1 MNKHTLY
8 FNLITIISLSVILVL
23 WSSMAF
29 SQETTLKAYN
39 NYDFVPGETVLF
51 DDDFSSA
58 QDGEF
63 PPRYDLVNGQGVVN
77 IIGKEKVFVF
87 TDASTGNMGRIT
99 PFINKNNKRDYNYLN
114 ESFTVEADFMV
125 PEDETFAVYFK
136 DNAEDEGRFISV
148 EGSGIIKENY
158 FDLGL
163 QANYPNEEMLFGK
176 WHHFAMAY
184 KNGQM
189 KIYINQ
195 HRVLVIP
202 NCKFQPVSL
211 LFGGSL
217 NVALKNMKIALGGG
231 MNMLDKIATE
241 GKFITHAIKFES
253 GKADLKPESI
263 GFINELAKWLKV
275 NAAVKL
281 EIGGHTDSDG
291 SDADNLALSELRA
304 TRVKQQLKLL
314 GIDENRLAV
323 KGYGETIPISDN
335 TTSEGKANN
344 RRVEFTKQ

>member
-1 MNKHTLY
+1 MKN
-8 FNLITIISLSVILVL
+8 IIIIPLAFFMLHSPKL
-23 WSSMAF
+23 F
-29 SQETTLKAYN
+29 SQDAAVKAYN
-39 NYDFVPGETVLF
+39 NYDFVPGEIVVF

-63 PPRYDLVNGQGVVN
+63 PPRYDLINGQGVVN
-77 IIGKEKVFVF
+77 VMNKEKVFVF

-99 PFINKNNKRDYNYLN
+99 PFITKNNKRDYNYLN

-125 PEDETFAVYFK
+125 PEDETFALYFK

-148 EGSGIIKENY
+148 EGNGIIKENY

-202 NCKFQPVSL
+202 NCKFQPVAL

-217 NVALKNMKIALGGG
+217 NVAFKNVKIALGGG

-253 GKADLKPESI
+253 AKADLKPESM
-263 GFINELAKWLKV
+263 GFINELAKWLKA
-275 NAAVKL
+275 NPAVKL

-291 SDADNLALSELRA
+291 SDGDNLALSELRA
-304 TRVKQQLKLL
+304 TRVKQQLKLS
-314 GIDENRLAV
+314 GIDESRLTV
-323 KGYGETIPISDN
+323 KGYGETKPISDN

-344 RRVEFTKQ
+344 RRVEFTKL

>member
-1 MNKHTLY
+1 MKKL
-8 FNLITIISLSVILVL
+8 LISSSAIVTMLLCFILCSQSIS
-23 WSSMAF
+23 A
-29 SQETTLKAYN
+29 QEATLKAYN
-39 NYDFVPGETVLF
+39 NYDFIPGETVLF

-63 PPRYDLVNGQGVVN
+63 PPRYDLINGQGVVN
-77 IIGKEKVFVF
+77 VSNKEKVFVF
-87 TDASTGNMGRIT
+87 TDASVGSMGRIT
-99 PFINKNNKRDYNYLN
+99 PYINKNNQRNTNYLG
-114 ESFTVEADFMV
+114 ESFTVEADFLL
-125 PEDETFAVYFK
+125 PEEEMFALYFK
-136 DNAEDEGRFISV
+136 DNAEDDGRFISV
-148 EGSGIIKENY
+148 EATGTVKENY
-158 FDLGL
+158 FELGL
-163 QANYPNEEMLFGK
+163 QAVYPNEEMLHGK
-176 WHHFAMAY
+176 WQHFALAY

-217 NVALKNMKIALGGG
+217 NVAIKNVKIALGGG

-253 GKADLKPESI
+253 GKADLKPESM

-275 NAAVKL
+275 NPDIKL

-291 SDADNLALSELRA
+291 SDADNLALSEQRA
-304 TRVKQQLKLL
+304 SRVKQQLKLL
-314 GIDENRLAV
+314 GIDESRFTV
-323 KGYGETIPISDN
+323 KGYGELKPISDN
-335 TTSEGKANN
+335 NTSEGKANN
-344 RRVEFTKQ
+344 RRVEFTKL